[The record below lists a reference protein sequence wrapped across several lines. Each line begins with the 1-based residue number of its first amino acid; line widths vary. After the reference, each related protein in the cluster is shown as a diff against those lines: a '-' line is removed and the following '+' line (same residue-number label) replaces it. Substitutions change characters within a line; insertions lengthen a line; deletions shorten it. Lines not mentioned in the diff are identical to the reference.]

1 MRVLYTADWHLGKT
15 LRGVSLHEDQADV
28 LDQVFRTVVDE
39 AVELLLIAG
48 DVYDKASPS
57 EAAMKLYSDFLE
69 RVHEEAEA
77 AIVVIAGNHD
87 SGQRLGTA
95 SKLFDRR
102 RILVR
107 GPIEQDEVPLTLED
121 SHGAVAIS
129 ALPYGAI
136 YAARR
141 AFGVEGI
148 RSPEDVLRAQIQAAK
163 AHVPEGVR
171 WIVVA
176 HAFVTNC
183 QPTESERRLSVGTV
197 ETISAGIFDGAHYV
211 ALGHLHRPQ
220 TAGANTIRY
229 SGSPLAFG
237 FDEAG
242 TTKSMTVFDLDGS
255 GQVVDLRA
263 VDFKPLRPVREVR
276 GLLDELVADAK
287 ANPSEDY
294 TGAAASADRTELA
307 FANAKAEFAERLG
320 EAGLDEASFEIA
332 KTDVRQ
338 CELLEEQI
346 NSYNQRVAANKAQLE
361 RLAREIGDNC
371 SPDIEALAAAK
382 DTAQSK
388 LESSQ
393 QTLTRSKRDLEAKH
407 DTQHKVQAL
416 STRISA
422 LEAKYGPVGGLSDLV
437 NGNNDRKVRL
447 PDFAIAAMFD
457 EVLVAANQRLGPMT
471 GGRYQLLRPD
481 DVVGGRQKRGL
492 DIAVFDANTEKSRP
506 TKTLSGG
513 EGFQA
518 SLALALGLSDVVQ
531 QNSGGIKLDAIF
543 IDEGFGTLDEDTLNT
558 ALETLY
564 ELTNDKRS
572 VGLISHT
579 EQVKSMITEGFDI
592 EVTPSGSHIRPRRH
606 AA

>member
-1 MRVLYTADWHLGKT
+1 MRVLHTADWHLGKT
-15 LRGVSLHEDQADV
+15 LRGVSLHEDQAHV

-69 RVHEEAEA
+69 RVHEETEA

-129 ALPYGAI
+129 ALPYGEI

-141 AFGVEGI
+141 AFDTEGI
-148 RSPEDVLRAQIQAAK
+148 RSPEDVLRAQIEAAK
-163 AHVPEGVR
+163 AHVPEGAR

-242 TTKSMTVFDLDGS
+242 TAKSMTVFDLDGS

-294 TGAAASADRTELA
+294 IRAIL
-307 FANAKAEFAERLG
+307 
-320 EAGLDEASFEIA
+320 LDEGALIEPA
-332 KTDVRQ
+332 
-338 CELLEEQI
+338 
-346 NSYNQRVAANKAQLE
+346 AQLRPHYPNILQTLRE
-361 RLAREIGDNC
+361 RKQDLVMSSAGR
-371 SPDIEALAAAK
+371 AL
-382 DTAQSK
+382 SK
-388 LESSQ
+388 LDDPVGVIGEF
-393 QTLTRSKRDLEAKH
+393 LTYVRGEDVTERETEVVKTVLD
-407 DTQHKVQAL
+407 QP
-416 STRISA
+416 A
-422 LEAKYGPVGGLSDLV
+422 LEDMS
-437 NGNNDRKVRL
+437 
-447 PDFAIAAMFD
+447 
-457 EVLVAANQRLGPMT
+457 
-471 GGRYQLLRPD
+471 
-481 DVVGGRQKRGL
+481 
-492 DIAVFDANTEKSRP
+492 
-506 TKTLSGG
+506 
-513 EGFQA
+513 
-518 SLALALGLSDVVQ
+518 
-531 QNSGGIKLDAIF
+531 
-543 IDEGFGTLDEDTLNT
+543 
-558 ALETLY
+558 
-564 ELTNDKRS
+564 
-572 VGLISHT
+572 
-579 EQVKSMITEGFDI
+579 
-592 EVTPSGSHIRPRRH
+592 
-606 AA
+606 